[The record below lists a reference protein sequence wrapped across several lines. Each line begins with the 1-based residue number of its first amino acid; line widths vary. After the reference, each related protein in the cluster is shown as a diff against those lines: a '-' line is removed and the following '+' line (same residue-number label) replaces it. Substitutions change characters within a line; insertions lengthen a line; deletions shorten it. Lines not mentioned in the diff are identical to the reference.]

1 MPRCTHERH
10 SAWHTNESIPRLLY
24 PQSLSHE
31 PLLDLRLSRGSFLS
45 MTRRYYYTLVCDRAC
60 SVNVWSG
67 GYLSFTALIAG
78 IGKNG
83 DAPQHAAQD
92 CMMPG
97 TYTHVH
103 EKAAK

>member
-1 MPRCTHERH
+1 MVGR
-10 SAWHTNESIPRLLY
+10 
-24 PQSLSHE
+24 
-31 PLLDLRLSRGSFLS
+31 
-45 MTRRYYYTLVCDRAC
+45 
-60 SVNVWSG
+60 
-67 GYLSFTALIAG
+67 YLSFTALIAG